1 MAFFVYGTLV
11 FWIAR
16 VFNPN
21 RSLDF
26 RQIVRLCLAYCF
38 TAWRWCSGLH
48 RAKAGSKALAE
59 VGKMVEEHPSCK
71 RKCYFMRSDD
81 RFGFNLLILKLMTS
95 IKLKFRPSKV
105 NGKLGTLYFQVI
117 HDRLTRQIGT
127 GYKVYS
133 HEWGDGGLRLPPQGT
148 ERRSYLLGVQ
158 VRLRKD
164 VERLRN
170 IITRL
175 QQSCESYTVV
185 QIADIYKQPRSD
197 SSKLGAFLNTTVR
210 HLRKIGKVRLAET
223 YTVMLNSLLRFRGE
237 KGDVRWREIDTDLV
251 KEYEYYLLEEC
262 GLELNT
268 VSFYMRNLR
277 AVYNR
282 AVEKGLVE
290 EKRFLFKHVYTGVR
304 KTAKRA
310 ISPAIIQKI
319 KTLDLS
325 SLPALARSRDY
336 FMLSFYLR
344 GMSFVDLS
352 YLKTS
357 DLLGDH
363 LHYHRQKTNQP
374 LYIKWEE
381 QMGEIVR
388 RYHVPGSPY
397 LLPIISKPGW
407 DERRQYLNG
416 LHRVNNHLKLIGQMV
431 GCPIKLT
438 TYCARHGKKA
448 VGKEDFL
455 SAVDRI
461 IGGLEKQT
469 KVMTVE
475 EKQTIALH
483 EAGHATISWF
493 LQYANPLIK
502 VTIVPRG
509 RALGAAW
516 YLPEERQITTKE
528 QMLDEM
534 CATLGGRAAEEL
546 FTGHISSGALNDLER
561 VTKQAYSMIAY
572 LGMSERLPNLCYYNN
587 DEYNFTKPYSD
598 QTAQLIDEE
607 VKHMIAEQYER
618 AKSLL
623 REHQDGH
630 APHIPV
636 PSTMIGFILTTVG
649 IPSFF
654 VRRHTNFIMIIGP
667 MATHTSYFLP

>member
-1 MAFFVYGTLV
+1 MKCRRALIPLKVIRWMAFFVYGTLV

-59 VGKMVEEHPSCK
+59 VGKMVEVHPSCK

-363 LHYHRQKTNQP
+363 LHNHRQKTNQP

-397 LLPIISKPGW
+397 LLPIISKPGR

-438 TYCARHGKKA
+438 TYCARHGWA
-448 VGKEDFL
+448 SIARSMNVPL
-455 SAVDRI
+455 SVISESMGHGSESTTRI
-461 IGGLEKQT
+461 YLASLDD
-469 KVMTVE
+469 TV
-475 EKQTIALH
+475 IDD
-483 EAGHATISWF
+483 
-493 LQYANPLIK
+493 ANRMVINA
-502 VTIVPRG
+502 I
-509 RALGAAW
+509 
-516 YLPEERQITTKE
+516 
-528 QMLDEM
+528 
-534 CATLGGRAAEEL
+534 
-546 FTGHISSGALNDLER
+546 
-561 VTKQAYSMIAY
+561 
-572 LGMSERLPNLCYYNN
+572 
-587 DEYNFTKPYSD
+587 
-598 QTAQLIDEE
+598 
-607 VKHMIAEQYER
+607 
-618 AKSLL
+618 
-623 REHQDGH
+623 
-630 APHIPV
+630 
-636 PSTMIGFILTTVG
+636 
-649 IPSFF
+649 
-654 VRRHTNFIMIIGP
+654 
-667 MATHTSYFLP
+667 

>member
-1 MAFFVYGTLV
+1 M
-11 FWIAR
+11 
-16 VFNPN
+16 
-21 RSLDF
+21 
-26 RQIVRLCLAYCF
+26 
-38 TAWRWCSGLH
+38 
-48 RAKAGSKALAE
+48 
-59 VGKMVEEHPSCK
+59 
-71 RKCYFMRSDD
+71 
-81 RFGFNLLILKLMTS
+81 
-95 IKLKFRPSKV
+95 
-105 NGKLGTLYFQVI
+105 YFQVI

-223 YTVMLNSLLRFRGE
+223 YTVMMNSFLRFRGE

-363 LHYHRQKTNQP
+363 LHYHR
-374 LYIKWEE
+374 
-381 QMGEIVR
+381 
-388 RYHVPGSPY
+388 
-397 LLPIISKPGW
+397 
-407 DERRQYLNG
+407 
-416 LHRVNNHLKLIGQMV
+416 
-431 GCPIKLT
+431 
-438 TYCARHGKKA
+438 
-448 VGKEDFL
+448 
-455 SAVDRI
+455 
-461 IGGLEKQT
+461 
-469 KVMTVE
+469 
-475 EKQTIALH
+475 
-483 EAGHATISWF
+483 
-493 LQYANPLIK
+493 
-502 VTIVPRG
+502 
-509 RALGAAW
+509 
-516 YLPEERQITTKE
+516 
-528 QMLDEM
+528 
-534 CATLGGRAAEEL
+534 
-546 FTGHISSGALNDLER
+546 
-561 VTKQAYSMIAY
+561 
-572 LGMSERLPNLCYYNN
+572 
-587 DEYNFTKPYSD
+587 
-598 QTAQLIDEE
+598 
-607 VKHMIAEQYER
+607 
-618 AKSLL
+618 
-623 REHQDGH
+623 
-630 APHIPV
+630 
-636 PSTMIGFILTTVG
+636 
-649 IPSFF
+649 
-654 VRRHTNFIMIIGP
+654 
-667 MATHTSYFLP
+667 